1 MQTTRRVLI
10 TSAAAV
16 SLTAPWVRRAHAAQF
31 EYKFASDLPAPHPL
45 NSRMQEAADQIK
57 QETDGKVQISIFPN
71 SQLGSDPDMFSQLR
85 AGAIQFFTLSGAN
98 ALSSLVP
105 RAAISGVGFAFKDY
119 DQVYAAMDGR
129 LGAYVRGLIGSAGI
143 LALDH
148 VWDNGFR
155 QITSSVRPIKA
166 PADLSGMKIRV
177 PPGRLWVSL
186 FQALGAAPTAIS
198 FGEVYSALQ
207 TKVVDGQENA
217 LAVAEVAKLYEV
229 QKYCSLTNHMWDGF
243 WFLCNRAAWN
253 RMAPDTQETVARIVN
268 AKALLERQDVAKL
281 NAGLQGTL
289 ESKGLA
295 FNTVDPLPFQQALR
309 QAKFYEEQK
318 RNFGEEEWSLLEA
331 VSGTLS

>member
-1 MQTTRRVLI
+1 MTTTRRAVI
-10 TSAAAV
+10 AAASAAA
-16 SLTAPWVRRAHAAQF
+16 LGTPWVRRAQAAEF
-31 EYKFASDLPAPHPL
+31 DYKFTSDLPAPHPL
-45 NSRMQEAADQIK
+45 NVRMGEAAEQIAR
-57 QETDGKVQISIFPN
+57 ETDGRVRITLFPN

-119 DQVYAAMDGR
+119 GQVFAAMDGG
-129 LGAYVRGLIGSAGI
+129 LGAHIRGLIGAAGL

-155 QITSSVRPIKA
+155 QITSSARPIRT

-217 LAVAEVAKLYEV
+217 LAVADVAKLYEV

-243 WFLCNRAAWN
+243 WFLCNRPAWN
-253 RMAPDTQETVARIVN
+253 RMPSAVQDTVARVVN
-268 AKALLERQDVAKL
+268 AKALEQRGDVAKL
-281 NAGLQGTL
+281 NAGLQGAL
-289 ESKGLA
+289 EGKGLV
-295 FNTVDPLPFQQALR
+295 FNTTDPQPFRDALR
-309 QAKFYEEQK
+309 KARFYEEQK
-318 RNFGEEEWSLLEA
+318 RAFGEEEWSLLES
-331 VSGTLS
+331 VTGPLS